1 MVDRSWG
8 GPETRDDSR
17 QITRR
22 GELRVDEATARRPL
36 RFYQNLAP
44 ADLRQSHIYDSVF
57 KRMGFVEACDGHFWV
72 LMRFVFLVT
81 LVEDTAVFSITYL
94 NFLLYH
100 RPQGFIREAIKTY
113 RFDWLPKRLVARTK
127 SHRIC
132 VGEMQI
138 FEEAGAAPC
147 GWFELRAH
155 FRHCAQTGLGS
166 TL

>member
-1 MVDRSWG
+1 MSG
-8 GPETRDDSR
+8 
-17 QITRR
+17 I
-22 GELRVDEATARRPL
+22 
-36 RFYQNLAP
+36 LAP

-72 LMRFVFLVT
+72 LMRFVFLGT
-81 LVEDTAVFSITYL
+81 LVEDTDVFSITYL
-94 NFLLYH
+94 NSLLYH
-100 RPQGFIREAIKTY
+100 RPLGFIFHNNGRQSKR
-113 RFDWLPKRLVARTK
+113 RFDWLPKRLVAGTRTK
-127 SHRIC
+127 SHRTC

-166 TL
+166 AL